1 MSLHPSSPSA
11 RFDIRSMPHAEFSFN
26 IQLLVVPLLL
36 HFRNGK
42 FLEAEE
48 QATEEHTALDLQQEA
63 VDEARELIEE
73 ARAHLAPQQTTK

>member
-1 MSLHPSSPSA
+1 MLGRRQVMHTRVYGQASVLALLMSLMIF
-11 RFDIRSMPHAEFSFN
+11 RDYMD
-26 IQLLVVPLLL
+26 
-36 HFRNGK
+36 RNGK